1 MKYTRLM
8 AVFLTILAIPLV
20 GLASDKQDMGGWEK
34 EGAYNRLYDVN
45 EMDTFKATVTGIS
58 TGVPMP
64 GMSPGV
70 VLQVKDQ
77 DDELITVHVCPV
89 WFAKP
94 SGIGLKKG
102 DRIKLRGAWAEIDG
116 KDVFLVSKIKKEDD
130 WQFKVRLTSDG
141 TPFWTMTPEELDKER
156 NSD

>member
-1 MKYTRLM
+1 MKYARLM
-8 AVFLTILAIPLV
+8 AIILTIFTVPLGV
-20 GLASDKQDMGGWEK
+20 LASDKQDMGGWEK
-34 EGAYNRLYDVN
+34 EGAYNRLYDLN
-45 EMDTFKATVTGIS
+45 EMDTFKAAVVGIS
-58 TGVPMP
+58 TSVPMP

-70 VLQVKDQ
+70 VLQVRDQ
-77 DDELITVHVCPV
+77 DEELITVHVCPV

-94 SGIGLKKG
+94 SSIGLKKG
-102 DRIKLRGAWAEIDG
+102 DRIKLRGAWTEIDG

-141 TPFWTMTPEELDKER
+141 TPFWTLSPEELDKER

>member
-45 EMDTFKATVTGIS
+45 EMDTFKATVTEIS
-58 TGVPMP
+58 TSVPMP

-70 VLQVKDQ
+70 VLQVRDQ

-141 TPFWTMTPEELDKER
+141 TPFWTMTSEELDKER

>member
-1 MKYTRLM
+1 MRLTPILRYTRGD
-8 AVFLTILAIPLV
+8 A
-20 GLASDKQDMGGWEK
+20 
-34 EGAYNRLYDVN
+34 
-45 EMDTFKATVTGIS
+45 
-58 TGVPMP
+58 
-64 GMSPGV
+64 
-70 VLQVKDQ
+70 
-77 DDELITVHVCPV
+77 
-89 WFAKP
+89 
-94 SGIGLKKG
+94 KG